1 MITTAYYGRRL
12 CDNCGEKLAETEEM
26 GLVRLLPHR
35 CPKEIEPEKD
45 LVL

>member
-1 MITTAYYGRRL
+1 MSTGYYGRRL
-12 CDNCGEKLAETEEM
+12 CDNCGEKLNEIEEM

-35 CPKEIEPEKD
+35 CREEIEPEKD